1 MKKRLM
7 AYGLWLM
14 AGIAFAS
21 CDGNPATVRD
31 RDIDRAQKERQET
44 DKNYGAGYL
53 GGSMPGN

>member
-1 MKKRLM
+1 
-7 AYGLWLM
+7 M